1 MDALS
6 KQRDRLWA
14 RVAESTDG
22 ALGFL
27 PFWRPRPEPDG
38 GVGAGC
44 LSQFWPAPFTVDGTT
59 FPSAEH
65 FMMWRKATL
74 FADSDTARRVL
85 AARDPATAQ
94 ALGRQVRGFIE
105 RTWTA
110 TRFPVVVEGNLAKFG
125 AHPALRNF
133 LLGTGDRV
141 LVEASPVDLVWGAGL
156 AADHPDIAV
165 PGRWRG
171 QNLLGFA
178 LMEVR
183 DRLHGDGS

>member
-1 MDALS
+1 MR

-14 RVAESTDG
+14 RIAESVDG

-27 PFWRPRPEPDG
+27 PFWKPQPEPDSS
-38 GVGAGC
+38 VGAGC

-59 FPSAEH
+59 FRSAEH

-74 FADSDTARRVL
+74 FADPDTARRIL
-85 AARDPATAQ
+85 AAEDPATAQ
-94 ALGRQVRGFIE
+94 ALGRQVRGFTE
-105 RTWTA
+105 PTWTA
-110 TRFPVVVEGNLAKFG
+110 TRFPVVVDGNLAKFG
-125 AHPALRNF
+125 AHPALRDF
-133 LLGTGDRV
+133 LLDTGDLV
-141 LVEASPVDLVWGAGL
+141 LVEASPVDRVWGAGL
-156 AADHPDIAV
+156 AADHPDITV

-183 DRLHGDGS
+183 DRLRDGG